1 MTISLQIY
9 VPMIKFYVS
18 LSAVISEQSYKNLVL
33 AENVDYNDKQ
43 ANIIYAETA
52 TQLFEGI
59 AKIVEIRQPLVETYY
74 GQCLYTFL

>member
-1 MTISLQIY
+1 MTISLHIH
-9 VPMIKFYVS
+9 VPMNNLMCVF
-18 LSAVISEQSYKNLVL
+18 LQLSEQSYKNLVL

-74 GQCLYTFL
+74 GQCLYTFH

>member
-1 MTISLQIY
+1 MINFMCLSLQ
-9 VPMIKFYVS
+9 
-18 LSAVISEQSYKNLVL
+18 LSEQSYKNLVL